1 MRARQLGTVSRRQ
14 IDLACRS
21 FAHSPAHAIIQK
33 GSRSVH
39 FSQDKSRTKLRQ
51 VKTKTGN
58 FPHFCPQFP
67 ELEPNAE
74 KCAPKPA
81 ACISRWAPPHLCG
94 GRSASALREK
104 LDFNQCALALGS
116 QNPGAKAHSRIE
128 RPFCW
133 TRVQLPP
140 AKAGGSHQ
148 KAVAR
153 VAHIVRPTA
162 GAIIRNC
169 SISSANW
176 CGYSD

>member
-1 MRARQLGTVSRRQ
+1 MR
-14 IDLACRS
+14 
-21 FAHSPAHAIIQK
+21 
-33 GSRSVH
+33 
-39 FSQDKSRTKLRQ
+39 
-51 VKTKTGN
+51 
-58 FPHFCPQFP
+58 
-67 ELEPNAE
+67 
-74 KCAPKPA
+74 PA
-81 ACISRWAPPHLCG
+81 ACTSRWEPPHLYG

-116 QNPGAKAHSRIE
+116 QNRGAKAHSRIE

-169 SISSANW
+169 SISSANC
-176 CGYSD
+176 CGYSDCAPSDSASSGEGCTSISNASAPAATDAHAIGATLSRNPVPCEGSEVIGKCHN